1 MAAPGGAL
9 ASTEIHRPT
18 APSTAASTTLASC
31 QGRRRENSSRV
42 VAAGTTS
49 SAVARSAPMAESAA
63 IATRA
68 TRASSAASG
77 RAERTPSARAEV
89 GSKPATVQRWPSSSG
104 PGDHGDPGSGRPEHV
119 GRPDDEQAAEEQVLD
134 VGAGVEDVG
143 GEDHPHRQRGHED
156 ERGAA
161 VVAVA
166 IPPRQPPDAGGDH
179 GRGGGGAEMGG
190 EAEPVGEHEAG
201 EGRGAHRVRVE
212 GQAAQDDPRAHEPG
226 ADRQHADL
234 EQASLDERQ
243 VERLEHPPHGTR
255 L

>member
-1 MAAPGGAL
+1 
-9 ASTEIHRPT
+9 
-18 APSTAASTTLASC
+18 
-31 QGRRRENSSRV
+31 
-42 VAAGTTS
+42 
-49 SAVARSAPMAESAA
+49 MAESAA

-89 GSKPATVQRWPSSSG
+89 GSKPATVQRWPSSRVPAITATPAPAAHS
-104 PGDHGDPGSGRPEHV
+104 V

-179 GRGGGGAEMGG
+179 GRGSGGAEMGG

>member
-1 MAAPGGAL
+1 
-9 ASTEIHRPT
+9 
-18 APSTAASTTLASC
+18 
-31 QGRRRENSSRV
+31 
-42 VAAGTTS
+42 
-49 SAVARSAPMAESAA
+49 MAESAA

-77 RAERTPSARAEV
+77 RAGRTPSARAEV
-89 GSKPATVQRWPSSSG
+89 GSKPATVQRWPSSSVPAITATPAPAAQSTSDG
-104 PGDHGDPGSGRPEHV
+104 A
-119 GRPDDEQAAEEQVLD
+119 DDEQAAEEQVLD

-143 GEDHPHRQRGHED
+143 GEDHPHRQRRHED

-179 GRGGGGAEMGG
+179 GRGGGGAEMGR

-226 ADRQHADL
+226 ADRQHPDL